1 MTQILD
7 RRHEHLSN
15 DVAFAVWYTVIV
27 DFIAK
32 EEDENAKFELRLNF
46 KIATLEQAEL
56 KVNAVKLQRR
66 GVYRLIEVRK
76 SKRRDVDMSKC

>member
-1 MTQILD
+1 MI
-7 RRHEHLSN
+7 E
-15 DVAFAVWYTVIV
+15 

-32 EEDENAKFELRLNF
+32 EDDENAKFELRLNF
-46 KIATLEQAEL
+46 KIATLKQAEL

-76 SKRRDVDMSKC
+76 SKRRDVGMSKC